1 MEKISIQSWKHS
13 ESQKKMLQV
22 QPLCDVEQR
31 LEHFEVG
38 VLVRN
43 QILTEKFAKMN
54 GCFHRC

>member
-1 MEKISIQSWKHS
+1 
-13 ESQKKMLQV
+13 MLQV